1 MGSRV
6 DTIVLD
12 AASQRKTA
20 KELMDELHLDDG
32 KTGESAP
39 LGVYFWPCLDIW
51 CSSFGFDPS
60 LTKQSW
66 RKASRRREMLRL
78 AARIS
83 WS

>member
-1 MGSRV
+1 V

-32 KTGESAP
+32 KTGEVLTWASTSG
-39 LGVYFWPCLDIW
+39 LVSIIW
-51 CSSFGFDPS
+51 CSIFGLDPS

-66 RKASRRREMLRL
+66 RKASRRRKMMRL